1 MSVGF
6 AAHIWILE
14 ELLTSPFQKKHKLIK
29 GSALKITLPGET
41 PGTAIPI
48 LGFTCTFDDLDI
60 PFPYVQKRV
69 RKMADFTPTT
79 DLNPDHEVPMHRIRF
94 MIQMAA
100 RYVPSSTCLVQALAG
115 YILFS
120 KYGYTTLIKIGV
132 LNEDGQFEAH
142 AWLER
147 GDEVVLGE
155 SERDYKTILDI
166 DGTS

>member
-1 MSVGF
+1 MTVLSSFIKLPSQEKHLALQSLFWVSRLRLM
-6 AAHIWILE
+6 IWI
-14 ELLTSPFQKKHKLIK
+14 F
-29 GSALKITLPGET
+29 
-41 PGTAIPI
+41 
-48 LGFTCTFDDLDI
+48 
-60 PFPYVQKRV
+60 PFPQVQKRV
-69 RKMADFTPTT
+69 QEMGSSTLRKDSK
-79 DLNPDHEVPMHRIRF
+79 PDHDVPMHRIRF

-155 SERDYKTILDI
+155 SEKDYKTILDI
-166 DGTS
+166 DGVL